1 MTPSQP
7 KYPKI
12 LPQKGG
18 NSYFLIEKS
27 PKTAFFQKTL
37 ARNNYETL

>member
-7 KYPKI
+7 KYTKI
-12 LPQKGG
+12 PPQKGG

-27 PKTAFFQKTL
+27 PKTAFFQKTFIKKQL
-37 ARNNYETL
+37 